1 MFLKWSTVDN
11 TAYSRFG
18 WHFAVRQIMNPH
30 LRQTLKKQNKTK
42 KKGEK
47 KQDAE
52 SKKIKFN
59 ISVES

>member
-42 KKGEK
+42 PKKKGKK

-52 SKKIKFN
+52 SKKSN
-59 ISVES
+59 LTSL

>member
-18 WHFAVRQIMNPH
+18 WHFAVSQIMNPH

-42 KKGEK
+42 QKREKKK

-52 SKKIKFN
+52 SKKSN
-59 ISVES
+59 LTSL